1 MRYVDIKF
9 KEMTKIINKGLKKNK
24 NFSLESIL
32 KTIDFLNIKKKY
44 REELKNMAIGY
55 VDVKL
60 RWDYKKAGGFP
71 AFLIYIFH

>member
-1 MRYVDIKF
+1 MMTYVDIKF

-60 RWDYKKAGGFP
+60 RWDY
-71 AFLIYIFH
+71 

>member
-1 MRYVDIKF
+1 MMTYIDIKF

-44 REELKNMAIGY
+44 REELINMAIGY

-60 RWDYKKAGGFP
+60 RWGF
-71 AFLIYIFH
+71 